1 MRAMAPRT
9 WARAVA
15 SRSGVLLIT
24 RTGKSRGALPADDT
38 STDDKR
44 VQSRGPKNGQR
55 RALTTATL
63 SLYFEALTHTA
74 AI

>member
-1 MRAMAPRT
+1 MRAIGAAYM
-9 WARAVA
+9 
-15 SRSGVLLIT
+15 G
-24 RTGKSRGALPADDT
+24 SRGRVAVGGHFQRT
-38 STDDKR
+38 TRTDDKR
-44 VQSRGPKNGQR
+44 VQSRGAKNGQR

>member
-15 SRSGVLLIT
+15 SRSGVLT
-24 RTGKSRGALPADDT
+24 RTGKSRGALPGDDT